1 MKYKKV
7 ITVTNAF
14 QKILKEPNRKP
25 NKIRVDK
32 GSEVYNRSMKL
43 FLQNNNK
50 IEMYSTH
57 DEGKSVVAEKL
68 MTSVSNYVYIG
79 KLDEI
84 INTTIH
90 IYLKKIHIIYHDKYI
105 TTQEFIKLTAEY
117 FAARLVHGNLA
128 SKSGITN
135 LIKKADF
142 GDKLKN

>member
-43 FLQNNNK
+43 FLQNNNN

-90 IYLKKIHIIYHDKYI
+90 IY
-105 TTQEFIKLTAEY
+105 
-117 FAARLVHGNLA
+117 
-128 SKSGITN
+128 
-135 LIKKADF
+135 
-142 GDKLKN
+142 

>member
-14 QKILKEPNRKP
+14 QKILKEPNHKP

-43 FLQNNNK
+43 FLHNNNNN

-57 DEGKSVVAEKL
+57 GEGKSVVAEKL
-68 MTSVSNYVYIG
+68 MTSVSKHVYIG

-90 IYLKKIHIIYHDKYI
+90 IY
-105 TTQEFIKLTAEY
+105 
-117 FAARLVHGNLA
+117 
-128 SKSGITN
+128 
-135 LIKKADF
+135 
-142 GDKLKN
+142 